1 MVLYYIN
8 TFAVMKYKLGDFVR
22 FVDERL
28 EGYVTKII
36 DEQMIGVTV
45 EDDFEIPVLASKV
58 TYVHGHGA
66 ESHDEEHIA
75 DVKQPVG
82 EFKSK
87 GVHIAVVADA
97 KANALVHLYIINE
110 TSYQL
115 LASLTTLQQKDFKGE
130 FAGIVE
136 PNGVAKLYSA
146 KLSDLQLWPKLI
158 FQVLFYTKQNQ
169 PSVKPLNVS
178 EQFKAKDF
186 AGAKKLV
193 PYIKQQGWMIQLD
206 EPELVIDAE
215 KLKESFFKPAEEK
228 AQTVAKPVSEL
239 DLHIEKLRDDYQ
251 FLTSSEILNIQTDH
265 FKKALDA
272 AIVHQMPDITFIHG
286 TGNGILKHELHK
298 LLSKHPKVQTFMD
311 ARKEKFG
318 YGATKVILK

>member
-1 MVLYYIN
+1 
-8 TFAVMKYKLGDFVR
+8 MKYKLGDFVR

-66 ESHDEEHIA
+66 ESHDEEYVA

-115 LASLTTLQQKDFKGE
+115 LASLTTQQQKDFKGE

-136 PNGVAKLYSA
+136 PNGVAKVYSA

-169 PSVKPLNVS
+169 PSVEPLTVS

-228 AQTVAKPVSEL
+228 PQTVAKPVSEL
-239 DLHIEKLRDDYQ
+239 DLHIEKLRDDHQ
-251 FLTSSEILNIQTDH
+251 FLASSEILNIQTDH

-318 YGATKVILK
+318 YGATKVMLK

>member
-1 MVLYYIN
+1 MR
-8 TFAVMKYKLGDFVR
+8 YKLGDFVR
-22 FVDERL
+22 FVDEKL
-28 EGYVTKII
+28 EGYVTRII

-66 ESHDEEHIA
+66 ASHDEDYVA
-75 DVKQPVG
+75 PTNLPAG

-87 GVHIAVVADA
+87 GVHIAVVTDA
-97 KANALVHLYIINE
+97 KANALVHLYLVND

-115 LASLTTLQQKDFKGE
+115 LTAVTTEQQKTLKGE
-130 FAGIVE
+130 FAGIIE
-136 PNGVAKLYSA
+136 PQSSAKIYSA
-146 KLSDLQLWPKLI
+146 KLSDLQLWPKFI
-158 FQVLFYTKQNQ
+158 FQVLFFTRQNQ
-169 PSVKPLNVS
+169 PSVAPLNIT

-186 AGAKKLV
+186 SGAKKLV
-193 PYIKQQGWMIQLD
+193 PILKQQAWLIQLD
-206 EPELVIDAE
+206 EPELIIDAQ
-215 KLKESFFKPAEEK
+215 KLKESFFKPAQEK
-228 AQTVAKPVSEL
+228 QEVQKPVSEL

-251 FLTSSEILNIQTDH
+251 FLSNSEILNIQTDN

-286 TGNGILKHELHK
+286 AGNGILKHELHK

>member
-1 MVLYYIN
+1 MR
-8 TFAVMKYKLGDFVR
+8 YKLGDFVR
-22 FVDERL
+22 FVDEKL
-28 EGYVTKII
+28 EGYITKII

-66 ESHDEEHIA
+66 ASHDEEAVTQTSAITT
-75 DVKQPVG
+75 G

-87 GVHIAVVADA
+87 GVHIAVIADV
-97 KANALVHLYIINE
+97 KANALVHLYLVNE
-110 TSYQL
+110 TSFQL
-115 LASLTTLQQKDFKGE
+115 LASVVTDAQKTIKGE
-130 FAGIVE
+130 FVGMIE
-136 PNGVAKLYSA
+136 PQSAVKVYSA
-146 KLSDLQLWPKLI
+146 KLSDLQLWPKFI
-158 FQVLFYTKQNQ
+158 FQVLFHTRQNQ
-169 PSVKPLNVS
+169 PLELPLNVT

-186 AGAKKLV
+186 AGAKKIV
-193 PYIKQQGWMIQLD
+193 PILKQQGWLVQLD
-206 EPELVIDAE
+206 QPELIIDAE

-228 AQTVAKPVSEL
+228 QVVQKPVAEL
-239 DLHIEKLRDDYQ
+239 DLHIEKLRDDHQ
-251 FLTSSEILNIQTDH
+251 FLGSSEMLNIQVNA
-265 FKKALDA
+265 FKHALDG

-318 YGATKVILK
+318 YGATKVVLK

>member
-1 MVLYYIN
+1 
-8 TFAVMKYKLGDFVR
+8 MKYKLGDFVR
-22 FVDERL
+22 FVDEKL

-66 ESHDEEHIA
+66 ESHDEEHVA
-75 DVKQPVG
+75 EAAQPAG
-82 EFKSK
+82 EFKGK
-87 GVHIAVVADA
+87 GVHIAVVADV

-115 LASLTTLQQKDFKGE
+115 LASLTTQQQKDFKGE

-136 PNGVAKLYSA
+136 PNGVAKVYSA

-169 PSVKPLNVS
+169 PLVAPLNIT

-206 EPELVIDAE
+206 EPELIIDAE

-251 FLTSSEILNIQTDH
+251 FLASSEILNIQTDH

>member
-1 MVLYYIN
+1 MR
-8 TFAVMKYKLGDFVR
+8 YKLGDFVR
-22 FVDERL
+22 FVDEKL
-28 EGYVTKII
+28 EGYVTRII

-66 ESHDEEHIA
+66 ASHDEDYVA
-75 DVKQPVG
+75 PTNLPAG

-87 GVHIAVVADA
+87 GVYVAVVTDA
-97 KANALVHLYIINE
+97 KANALVHLYMVNE
-110 TSYQL
+110 TTYQL
-115 LASLTTLQQKDFKGE
+115 LTAVTTEQQKTLKGE
-130 FAGIVE
+130 FAGIIE
-136 PNGVAKLYSA
+136 PQSSTKIYSA
-146 KLSDLQLWPKLI
+146 KLSDLQLWPKFI
-158 FQVLFYTKQNQ
+158 FQVLFFTRQNQ
-169 PSVKPLNVS
+169 PSVTPLNIT

-186 AGAKKLV
+186 SGAKKLV
-193 PYIKQQGWMIQLD
+193 PILKQQAWLIQLD
-206 EPELVIDAE
+206 EPELIIDAQ
-215 KLKESFFKPAEEK
+215 KLKESFFKPAQEK
-228 AQTVAKPVSEL
+228 QEVQKPVSEL

-251 FLTSSEILNIQTDH
+251 FLSSSEILNIQTEN

>member
-1 MVLYYIN
+1 M
-8 TFAVMKYKLGDFVR
+8 TRYKLGDFVR

-66 ESHDEEHIA
+66 ASHDEDAITSNDTPPA
-75 DVKQPVG
+75 G
-82 EFKSK
+82 EFKAK
-87 GVHIAVVADA
+87 GVHLAVVADA
-97 KANALVHLYIINE
+97 KANALVHLHIVNE

-115 LASLTTLQQKDFKGE
+115 LTSVVTEQQKTFKGE
-130 FAGIVE
+130 FAGMVE
-136 PNGVAKLYSA
+136 PRGTVKVYSA
-146 KLSDLQLWPKLI
+146 KLSDLQLWPKFN
-158 FQVLFYTKQNQ
+158 FQVLFHTKQNQ
-169 PSVKPLNVS
+169 PLQMPLNVD

-193 PYIKQQGWMIQLD
+193 PILNQQGWLIRLD
-206 EPELVIDAE
+206 QPDLVIDAQ
-215 KLKESFFKPAEEK
+215 KIKEAFFKPAEEK
-228 AQTVAKPVSEL
+228 QVVQKPVQEL

-286 TGNGILKHELHK
+286 AGNGILKHELHK

>member
-1 MVLYYIN
+1 M
-8 TFAVMKYKLGDFVR
+8 TRYKLGDFVR
-22 FVDERL
+22 FVDEKL

-66 ESHDEEHIA
+66 ASHDEDYVAPA
-75 DVKQPVG
+75 DNIPGG
-82 EFKSK
+82 EFKRN
-87 GVHIAVVADA
+87 GLHLAVIADA
-97 KANALVHLYIINE
+97 KANALVHLYIVND
-110 TSYQL
+110 TSYRL
-115 LASLTTLQQKDFKGE
+115 LTSVITEQQKAFKGE
-130 FAGIVE
+130 FSGIIE
-136 PNGVAKLYSA
+136 PNATAKIYSA
-146 KLSDLQLWPKLI
+146 KLSELQLWPKFI
-158 FQVLFYTKQNQ
+158 FQVLFHTKQNQ
-169 PSVKPLNVS
+169 PLLEPLNVN

-193 PYIKQQGWMIQLD
+193 PMLNQHGWMIQLD
-206 EPELVIDAE
+206 QPELVIDAQ
-215 KLKESFFKPAEEK
+215 KLKESFYKLAEEK
-228 AQTVAKPVSEL
+228 QVVQKPIQEL

-251 FLTSSEILNIQTDH
+251 ILSSSEMLNIQTDH

-286 TGNGILKHELHK
+286 SGNGILKHELHK

>member
-1 MVLYYIN
+1 M
-8 TFAVMKYKLGDFVR
+8 
-22 FVDERL
+22 
-28 EGYVTKII
+28 
-36 DEQMIGVTV
+36 
-45 EDDFEIPVLASKV
+45 
-58 TYVHGHGA
+58 HGHGA
-66 ESHDEEHIA
+66 ASHDEDYVA
-75 DVKQPVG
+75 PVSNIPAG

-97 KANALVHLYIINE
+97 KANALVHLYLVNE

-115 LASLTTLQQKDFKGE
+115 LSSVTTEQQKTFKGE
-130 FAGIVE
+130 FAGIIE
-136 PNGVAKLYSA
+136 PHATAKVYSA
-146 KLSDLQLWPKLI
+146 KLSDLQLWPKFI
-158 FQVLFYTKQNQ
+158 FQVLFHTRQNQ
-169 PSVKPLNVS
+169 PLKDPLNVT

-193 PYIKQQGWMIQLD
+193 PILNQQGWLIRLD
-206 EPELVIDAE
+206 QPELVIDAQ

-228 AQTVAKPVSEL
+228 QAVQKPVQEL

-251 FLTSSEILNIQTDH
+251 FLSSSEILNIQTDH

-318 YGATKVILK
+318 YGATKVVLK

>member
-1 MVLYYIN
+1 
-8 TFAVMKYKLGDFVR
+8 MKYKLGDFVR

-66 ESHDEEHIA
+66 QSHDEEYIA
-75 DVKQPVG
+75 EAIQPVG

-115 LASLTTLQQKDFKGE
+115 LASLTTQQQKDFKGE

-136 PNGVAKLYSA
+136 PYGVAKVYSA

-169 PSVKPLNVS
+169 PSVAPLNIS

-215 KLKESFFKPAEEK
+215 KLKESFFKSAEEK
-228 AQTVAKPVSEL
+228 QQTIAKPVSEL

-251 FLTSSEILNIQTDH
+251 FLASSEILNIQTDH

-318 YGATKVILK
+318 YGATKVVLK